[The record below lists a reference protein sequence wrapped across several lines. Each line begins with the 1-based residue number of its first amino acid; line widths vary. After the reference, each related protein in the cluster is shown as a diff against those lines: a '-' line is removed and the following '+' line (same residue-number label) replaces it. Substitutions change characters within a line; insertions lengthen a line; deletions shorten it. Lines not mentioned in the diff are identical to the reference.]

1 MILVTAV
8 FIGLAAGLVR
18 AWVNKSTYR
27 ASELRYPGLVIL
39 AFIPQFIAFSLPATR
54 SSLPDN
60 VVSALLGFSQV
71 FLLAFSIFNIRN
83 VGFWPMILGLVANLL
98 AISLNGGWMPISPE
112 TVQKLLP
119 NAPAG
124 TWSIGSRLGYGKDI
138 VLTVQSTKLW
148 FLSDRFMLPD
158 WVHYGVAFS
167 IGDVLMSAG
176 AIWLLWNM
184 GKKTKESSKEF
195 SHE

>member
-1 MILVTAV
+1 MILVIAV

-18 AWVNKSTYR
+18 ARVNKTTYR
-27 ASELRYPGLVIL
+27 ANELRYPGLVIL
-39 AFIPQFIAFSLPATR
+39 AFIPQFFAFSLPATR

-60 VVSALLGFSQV
+60 IASACLSFSLV
-71 FLLAFSIFNIRN
+71 FLLAFSFFNIRN
-83 VGFWPMILGLVANLL
+83 KGFWPMILGLISNFLV
-98 AISLNGGWMPISPE
+98 ISLNGGWMPITPE
-112 TVQKLLP
+112 MVQKLLP

-124 TWSIGSRLGYGKDI
+124 TWSLGSRLGTGKDI
-138 VLTVQSTKLW
+138 VLAVESTRAW
-148 FLSDRFMLPD
+148 FLSDIFALPE
-158 WVHYGVAFS
+158 WMHFGLAFS

-184 GKKTKESSKEF
+184 GRKRLDTSKEF